1 MPDCVAERGGFEP
14 AVPRGLLWAEIRPE
28 FGALFGPTKATVPD
42 RICSPL
48 DSALLRLSPVR
59 FVRQGGT
66 PMLGDVEDQAKASG
80 SNPRG
85 DGAQADDG
93 DMLACVFS

>member
-1 MPDCVAERGGFEP
+1 MWSRVDSNLRCRAGFY
-14 AVPRGLLWAEIRPE
+14 GQK
-28 FGALFGPTKATVPD
+28 FGPSLARYSARQKTTVLE
-42 RICSPL
+42 RICLPL

-59 FVRQGGT
+59 FVRPGGT
-66 PMLGDVEDQAKASG
+66 PMLGDVENQAKASG

-93 DMLACVFS
+93 DMLTCVFS